1 MKLAF
6 VVHNEY
12 FTPRVMDVLK
22 DSGIDYYTRWPHAE
36 GKGRGTEPNVGRGSY
51 AGTNAVLMI
60 AFPEETPLATLIEG
74 INTANAEITRASD
87 KIRLFQLPLE
97 RIV

>member
-6 VVHNEY
+6 IVHNEY
-12 FTPRVMDVLK
+12 FTPKVMDVLK
-22 DSGIDYYTRWPHAE
+22 DSGIDYYTRWVHAE
-36 GKGRGTEPNVGRGSY
+36 GKGHGTEPHFGRGSY
-51 AGTNAVLMI
+51 ASTNAVLMI
-60 AFPEETPLATLIEG
+60 AFPEEGPLTTLIGG
-74 INTANAEITRASD
+74 ITAANAEITRTSD

>member
-6 VVHNEY
+6 IVHNEY
-12 FTPRVMDVLK
+12 FTPRVMNLLEDA
-22 DSGIDYYTRWPHAE
+22 DIDYYTRWAQAH
-36 GKGRGTEPNVGRGSY
+36 GKGHGTEPNIGSGGFP
-51 AGTNAVLMI
+51 GTNAVLMI
-60 AFPEETPLATLIEG
+60 AFPEEAPLSALIKG
-74 INTANAEITRASD
+74 ITAANADITRAAD